1 MIYLRN
7 KLYIKWEIKE
17 DLKQETINN
26 FLAYVKKIN
35 KFKFIVVDFYIR
47 RAYLYYNPISLKLAN
62 KLVSI
67 INKIDCA
74 KYYGDLLDY
83 NTKRF
88 PKLSILE
95 LSKKLK
101 NIEIKDE
108 KLKDTFFCTCHVDSA
123 YIDEDGLF
131 YYGICNKKEFV
142 CDLSK
147 EEPAVR
153 YHPAFCD
160 NKECKEKF
168 TKCNIKETKV
178 KKDVVLDN
186 PMFYIKWRLFNA
198 CNYHCSYCIRKDLDK
213 SNNGFETL
221 IGYAKKLNKVKIP
234 FRLELIGGEPTL
246 IDLRKLISY
255 IENDNLKSIYIS
267 TNFSRDRNYFEE
279 LNEYLN
285 NRNIELV
292 LSCSLHEAECN
303 INEFLEKISYLSN
316 VVNKIYIE
324 CVSTDENKETIK
336 MLKKYDDNGSL
347 GKNVE
352 FSIDY
357 LRDRN
362 DNVIAKKKYNF
373 IHSKRDILYNKEKL
387 HHSSLSGFISTGMKC
402 KSNGLYIDVDGS
414 IYGRSCKQKNYI
426 ANIND
431 YDFNIKEDIINCP
444 NAICNF
450 SSNVEVYF

>member
-7 KLYIKWEIKE
+7 KLYIRWEIKE
-17 DLKQETINN
+17 SLKQEIINN
-26 FLAYVKKIN
+26 FLAYIEKIN
-35 KFKFIVVDFYIR
+35 KFKFIVVDFYVK
-47 RAYLYYNPISLKLAN
+47 RACLYDNPISLNLAN
-62 KLVSI
+62 SLTHI
-67 INKIDCA
+67 INEVDCA
-74 KYYGDLLDY
+74 KYYGSLLNY

-88 PKLSILE
+88 PRLNILE
-95 LSKKLK
+95 LS
-101 NIEIKDE
+101 E
-108 KLKDTFFCTCHVDSA
+108 KLKDIEIKNEKLKNTFFCACHVDSV
-123 YIDEDGLF
+123 YIDVDGLF
-131 YYGICNKKEFV
+131 YYGVCNRKEFV

-147 EEPAVR
+147 EVPTVR
-153 YHPAFCD
+153 HHPAFCD
-160 NKECKEKF
+160 NKKCKEKF
-168 TKCNIKETKV
+168 TKCNIKEVKV

-213 SNNGFETL
+213 SNNSFETL
-221 IGYAKKLNKVKIP
+221 IEYAKKLNNIKIP

-246 IDLRKLISY
+246 IDLRKFISY
-255 IENDNLKSIYIS
+255 IENDNLKSVYIS
-267 TNFSRDRNYFEE
+267 TNFSRDKNYFED
-279 LNEYLN
+279 LSNYLHG
-285 NRNIELV
+285 RNIELV

-303 INEFLEKISYLSN
+303 INEFLEKISYLSSIIS
-316 VVNKIYIE
+316 KIYIE

-336 MLKKYDDNGSL
+336 MLKKYDCDGSL
-347 GKNVE
+347 GNSVE

-373 IHSKRDILYNKEKL
+373 IHNKKDIFCDKEKL
-387 HHSSLSGFISTGMKC
+387 HHSDLSGFVSTGMKC

-450 SSNVEVYF
+450 SSNIEVFF